1 MQNRRELHL
10 KLKQKNAH
18 SQATAYPPS
27 KPLHPRED
35 LVLAAKDIL
44 QQDFMQHIIPQSSS
58 NSKSFFCKLFFE
70 IIL

>member
-1 MQNRRELHL
+1 MHRFY
-10 KLKQKNAH
+10 KLARPWLA